1 MGIRGPIAPERRN
14 LPPISLLEKATLAMA
29 VPKRRV
35 SPARQGMRR
44 SHQHVKRKQNTYC
57 DKCSNPILP
66 HHVCWNCGYLN
77 TQGREAA
84 PVKEE
89 KES

>member
-1 MGIRGPIAPERRN
+1 
-14 LPPISLLEKATLAMA
+14 MA

-44 SHQHVKRKQNTYC
+44 SHQHVKPKQNTYC
-57 DKCSNPILP
+57 NSCGNPVLP
-66 HHVCWNCGYLN
+66 HYVCWNCGYLN

-84 PVKEE
+84 PVEEDKE
-89 KES
+89 K